1 MGRAETATYWNAHAL
16 GSSVCFFGKV
26 FGVGLCGSGPA
37 LAGKLA
43 PALACCRFVVAQECS
58 GEVRR
63 SECPN
68 GALHV

>member
-1 MGRAETATYWNAHAL
+1 MGRAETTTYWNAHAL

-26 FGVGLCGSGPA
+26 FSGA
-37 LAGKLA
+37 LRGGAR
-43 PALACCRFVVAQECS
+43 CRFVEAQEGS

-68 GALHV
+68 GAPHV